1 MRELNDLERIELEIE
16 KVNQRIRNW
25 QRKAKILEIDPA
37 LSNRIIDEMLTELS
51 ELIKKRDKLKE

>member
-25 QRKAKILEIDPA
+25 QRKAKILEVDPD

>member
-16 KVNQRIRNW
+16 KVSQRIRNW
-25 QRKAKILEIDPA
+25 QRKAKILEIDPD

-51 ELIKKRDKLKE
+51 ELIKKRDQLKK